1 MDVFA
6 RYAEAYDLT
15 KVEEMLLQDYLLG
28 CRDDASMRATTAERM
43 VAAIGE
49 PELVDTS
56 HDQRLGRIFLNRTI
70 KRYKAFADL
79 YGTEETIERVVGFFR
94 HASQGL
100 EERKQILYLLG
111 PVGGGKSTLAEIL
124 KQLIEKEPV
133 YVLKAGDQI
142 SPLFESPLGLFDRE
156 RFGDLL
162 EDKYN
167 IPRRLLTGLMS
178 PWAVRRLQEFEGDI
192 SKFKVVKL
200 FPSRLRQICVAK
212 TEPGDENNQ
221 DVSSL
226 VGKLD
231 IRKLEHLSQNDPDA
245 YGYSGGLNRTTQG
258 ILEFVEMFKAPI
270 KVLHPLLTATQE
282 GSYTGTENIGA
293 MPYQGIIVAHSNESE
308 WQQFKANKNNE
319 AFLDR
324 ISVIK
329 VPYCLRPT
337 EEAQIYGKLLS
348 ESTLREAPCAPETL
362 PILARFSVLTRL
374 REHENSTLY
383 SKLRTYDG
391 ETLKHTDPK
400 ARSMQEYRDAAGVD
414 EGMTGISTRFAFKI
428 LSETFNHDNEEVGAD
443 PVHLMYVLEQA
454 VRREQFPDETESRY
468 LEFIKAELASRYAEF
483 IGEEIQKA
491 YLESYADYGQ
501 NLFDRYIA
509 YADAWIEEQDYKDP
523 DTGQMFDREVLE
535 QELAKIEKPAGIA
548 NPKDFRNEVV
558 KFVLRARADH
568 HGRNPDWHKYE
579 KLRRVIEKRMFGQ
592 VEELL
597 PVISFGAKRDKETD
611 AKHADFVA
619 RMTDRGYT
627 PRQVRRLVEWYMRV
641 NKAG

>member
-245 YGYSGGLNRTTQG
+245 YGYSCGLNRTTQG